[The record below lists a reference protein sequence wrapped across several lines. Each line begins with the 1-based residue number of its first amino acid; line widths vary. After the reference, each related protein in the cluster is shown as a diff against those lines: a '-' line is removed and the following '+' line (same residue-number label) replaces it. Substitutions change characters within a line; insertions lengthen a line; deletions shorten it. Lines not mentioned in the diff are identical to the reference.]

1 MVMTPEEIV
10 RDYKQ
15 AKAPTRHIQL
25 LADLNQCDKGSIIK
39 ILTEAGVKLPGNMG
53 PRKKPDAEK
62 APEEPGDQTGGAP
75 AGKMGTITV
84 REAVQ
89 LAREAALNAIEQA
102 MPEELS
108 EEEAIH
114 FTEQVR
120 TIIALARQME
130 RAAGRMEGR

>member
-1 MVMTPEEIV
+1 MTMTPEEIV

-15 AKAPTRHIQL
+15 AKAPTKHIQL

-53 PRKKPDAEK
+53 SRKKPDAGK

-75 AGKMGTITV
+75 AWKESTITV

-89 LAREAALNAIEQA
+89 LAREAALNVIEQA
-102 MPEELS
+102 MPDELT
-108 EEEAIH
+108 EEEVFPFA
-114 FTEQVR
+114 EQVR
-120 TIIALARQME
+120 TVIALVREME
-130 RAAGRMEGR
+130 LAAGRMGGR